1 MKGDAVI
8 GAKPLI
14 FVVTWLFSFRRLR
27 TSRRDSRGKIRNDGG
42 WDRAVIQIRNIGKSE
57 K

>member
-1 MKGDAVI
+1 MNGDAVI